1 MKNRGKMLQRS
12 NRIEKFVDDVK
23 SITRL
28 DDFGKYL
35 TFLLELNIYTLNV
48 NRNFFD
54 ISLIRK
60 EDGCYLYCPI
70 FNNETAYLSDTQNK
84 YPSENNT
91 SRVLL
96 G

>member
-60 EDGCYLYCPI
+60 ECILR
-70 FNNETAYLSDTQNK
+70 S
-84 YPSENNT
+84 
-91 SRVLL
+91 
-96 G
+96 

>member
-35 TFLLELNIYTLNV
+35 TFL
-48 NRNFFD
+48 F
-54 ISLIRK
+54 S
-60 EDGCYLYCPI
+60 
-70 FNNETAYLSDTQNK
+70 
-84 YPSENNT
+84 
-91 SRVLL
+91 
-96 G
+96 

>member
-12 NRIEKFVDDVK
+12 NRIEKFMDDVK

-35 TFLLELNIYTLNV
+35 TLLLELNIYTLNV
-48 NRNFFD
+48 NRNFLD

-60 EDGCYLYCPI
+60 ED
-70 FNNETAYLSDTQNK
+70 
-84 YPSENNT
+84 
-91 SRVLL
+91 
-96 G
+96 